1 MSAAAETRK
10 GVNGRMQLPK
20 VLITLQDG
28 RVFQGRVISSDRQAH
43 CEMVICACM
52 HGPAV
57 HAIYLSYEAMTIRQ
71 EHRAAVSKKQHCNKV
86 LHQLKPTRAGVH
98 RQLAIACRSCCIA

>member
-1 MSAAAETRK
+1 MSAAAESRK

-43 CEMVICACM
+43 FEMVICTCMRGWAHNACN
-52 HGPAV
+52 
-57 HAIYLSYEAMTIRQ
+57 LSYEAMIIRR
-71 EHRAAVSKKQHCNKV
+71 EHRAAVSK
-86 LHQLKPTRAGVH
+86 
-98 RQLAIACRSCCIA
+98 